1 MEENKQTQN
10 DFHTNLDIPFYKK
23 ENESAV
29 KEARDVETKS
39 PSLVEQIHE
48 QAKYDIVKN
57 DEQVQKSIV
66 ETAKKNIEVEMDTLS
81 NKVEKENNKANMER
95 NAEACSIFGYS
106 SKKDIVEKW
115 QQKMMVIVY
124 NIWFVI
130 YWFFASFT
138 IAPIIFVF
146 GKLQEGLKRTWLS
159 ITIAIIIYG
168 LLALGIPFIISAVVK
183 QGG

>member
-1 MEENKQTQN
+1 MEENKEKPK
-10 DFHTNLDIPFYKK
+10 DLVSNLDIPFYKK
-23 ENESAV
+23 EET
-29 KEARDVETKS
+29 KEEPKEEIKS

-48 QAKYDIVKN
+48 QAKFDIVKN

-66 ETAKKNIEVEMDTLS
+66 ETAKKNIETEMDTLS

-106 SKKDIVEKW
+106 TRRDIVEKW

-124 NIWFVI
+124 NVWFVI

-159 ITIAIIIYG
+159 IIIAIIIYG
-168 LLALGIPFIISAVVK
+168 LLAVGIPFIISRLM
-183 QGG
+183 QSGG